1 MSNYKTQHNGE
12 INEGKKSALSSTV
25 IAGISTVLTLMTL
38 SLVMVIVFHIKG
50 KINIRQ
56 LSFSSKRGSRVAS
69 PRNATTYY
77 EIDEKKLEENELN
90 NKCPEPEI
98 YESIDQSKKDTT
110 KYTELPTRPRVSK
123 QERKLMTSI
132 SMHNIMDDDSEN
144 NEDEDYDNKCVQMR
158 KDRVCQADFLKRM
171 GKTSTKIS
179 GYIEMGK
186 KIPEEYVPMTAEKL
200 DI

>member
-1 MSNYKTQHNGE
+1 
-12 INEGKKSALSSTV
+12 
-25 IAGISTVLTLMTL
+25 
-38 SLVMVIVFHIKG
+38 
-50 KINIRQ
+50 
-56 LSFSSKRGSRVAS
+56 
-69 PRNATTYY
+69 
-77 EIDEKKLEENELN
+77 
-90 NKCPEPEI
+90 
-98 YESIDQSKKDTT
+98 
-110 KYTELPTRPRVSK
+110 
-123 QERKLMTSI
+123 MTSI
-132 SMHNIMDDDSEN
+132 SMHKIMDDDSEN

>member
-1 MSNYKTQHNGE
+1 MSNYKTQLNGE
-12 INEGKKSALSSTV
+12 INEAKKSALSSTV
-25 IAGISTVLTLMTL
+25 VAVISTVLTLMTL

-132 SMHNIMDDDSEN
+132 SMHKIMDDDGKN

-158 KDRVCQADFLKRM
+158 KDKVRQADFLKRM

-186 KIPEEYVPMTAEKL
+186 KIPEEYVPMTAKKL

>member
-1 MSNYKTQHNGE
+1 MSNYKTQLNGE
-12 INEGKKSALSSTV
+12 INEAKKSALSSTV
-25 IAGISTVLTLMTL
+25 VAVISTVLTLMTL

-50 KINIRQ
+50 NINIRQ

-90 NKCPEPEI
+90 KYPEPEI

-110 KYTELPTRPRVSK
+110 KYSELPTRPRVSK

-132 SMHNIMDDDSEN
+132 SMHKIMDDDSEN

-158 KDRVCQADFLKRM
+158 KDKVRQADLLKRM
-171 GKTSTKIS
+171 GETSTKIS

-186 KIPEEYVPMTAEKL
+186 KIPEEYVPMTAKK
-200 DI
+200 